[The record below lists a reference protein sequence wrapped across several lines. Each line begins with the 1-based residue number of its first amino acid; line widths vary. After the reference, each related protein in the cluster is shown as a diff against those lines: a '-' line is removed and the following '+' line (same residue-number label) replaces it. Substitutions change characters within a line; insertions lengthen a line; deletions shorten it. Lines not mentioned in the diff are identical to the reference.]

1 MNIRFNEIT
10 FKVAVLR
17 RTVAETLLRYEETG
31 EEERTPNVDLERYIR
46 EQKEHDEQNS
56 PAR

>member
-1 MNIRFNEIT
+1 MNIRFNETT

-17 RTVAETLLRYEETG
+17 RTDAETLLRYEETG
-31 EEERTPNVDLERYIR
+31 EEEWTPSVDLERYVR
-46 EQKEHDEQNS
+46 AQKEHEERKN